1 MQEINIGNV
10 PNDGTGSPLRTAM
23 EICKQNFIE
32 LTPNYKQYVGR
43 IFYSESDVIVNEPL
57 SVGRIY
63 RIDTLSPGDNFTNVG
78 YNGISDYF
86 TATGQ
91 YPVSWNSSV
100 VKLVS
105 FENTIYTD
113 TFNDLQLVPYQY
125 YSDDDVFFII
135 FSEISF
141 SEINTII
148 SGNVSYSFEND
159 KILISITSSIFQI
172 KRYI

>member
-1 MQEINIGNV
+1 MEEINIGNV

-23 EICKQNFIE
+23 KICNENFKE

-78 YNGISDYF
+78 YDGISDYF

-91 YPVSWNSSV
+91 YPISWNSSV
-100 VKLVS
+100 LKLVS
-105 FENTIYTD
+105 FENTISTD
-113 TFNDLQLVPYQY
+113 TFDDFQLIPYSY
-125 YSDDDVFFII
+125 DVDVLFIV
-135 FSEISF
+135 FSEVSF
-141 SEINTII
+141 SELNTITN
-148 SGNVSYSFEND
+148 GNISYSFDND
-159 KILISITSSIFQI
+159 KILIPNTSSIFEI

>member
-10 PNDGTGSPLRTAM
+10 PNDGTGSSLRTAI

-78 YNGISDYF
+78 YDGISDYF

-91 YPVSWNSSV
+91 YPISWNSSV
-100 VKLVS
+100 LKLVS
-105 FENTIYTD
+105 FKNTISTD
-113 TFNDLQLVPYQY
+113 TFDDFQLIPYSY
-125 YSDDDVFFII
+125 DVDVLFIVYSEV
-135 FSEISF
+135 SF
-141 SEINTII
+141 SELNTITN
-148 SGNVSYSFEND
+148 GNISYSFDND
-159 KILISITSSIFQI
+159 KILIYNTSSIFEI

>member
-10 PNDGTGSPLRTAM
+10 PNDGTGSKLRTAM
-23 EICKQNFIE
+23 EICNQNFTE

-43 IFYSESDVIVNEPL
+43 IFYSESDVIINEPL

-105 FENTIYTD
+105 FNNTIYTD
-113 TFNDLQLVPYQY
+113 TFNDFQLIPYSY
-125 YSDDDVFFII
+125 DVDVLFIVYSEV
-135 FSEISF
+135 SF
-141 SEINTII
+141 SELNTITN
-148 SGNVSYSFEND
+148 GNISYSFSND
-159 KILISITSSIFQI
+159 KILISNTSSIFEI

>member
-10 PNDGTGSPLRTAM
+10 PNDGTGSKLRTAM
-23 EICKQNFIE
+23 EICNQNFTE

-57 SVGRIY
+57 SIGRIY
-63 RIDTLSPGDNFTNVG
+63 RIAKLSHGDNFTNVG
-78 YNGISDYF
+78 YDGISDYF

-91 YPVSWNSSV
+91 YPVSWNGSV
-100 VKLVS
+100 LKLVS
-105 FENTIYTD
+105 FENTINTD
-113 TFNDLQLVPYQY
+113 TFNDFQLLPYSY
-125 YSDDDVFFII
+125 DSNVTFII

-141 SEINTII
+141 SELNTII
-148 SGNVSYSFEND
+148 NGNISYSFDND
-159 KILISITSSIFQI
+159 KILISNTPSIFQI

>member
-10 PNDGTGSPLRTAM
+10 PNDGTGSKLRTAM
-23 EICKQNFIE
+23 EICNQNFTE

-43 IFYSESDVIVNEPL
+43 IFYSESDVIINEPL

-105 FENTIYTD
+105 FNNTIYTD
-113 TFNDLQLVPYQY
+113 TFNDFQLIPYSY
-125 YSDDDVFFII
+125 DVDVLFIV
-135 FSEISF
+135 FSEVSF
-141 SEINTII
+141 SELDTITN
-148 SGNVSYSFEND
+148 GNISYSFDND
-159 KILISITSSIFQI
+159 KILISNTSSIFEI

>member
-10 PNDGTGSPLRTAM
+10 PNDGTGSKLRKAM
-23 EICKQNFIE
+23 EICNQNFTE

-43 IFYSESDVIVNEPL
+43 IFYSESDIIVNDPL

-78 YNGISDYF
+78 YDGISDYF

-91 YPVSWNSSV
+91 YPISWNSSV
-100 VKLVS
+100 LKLVS
-105 FENTIYTD
+105 FENTISTD
-113 TFNDLQLVPYQY
+113 TFDDFQLIPYSY
-125 YSDDDVFFII
+125 DVDVLFIVL
-135 FSEISF
+135 SEVSF
-141 SEINTII
+141 SELNTITN
-148 SGNVSYSFEND
+148 GNITYSFDND
-159 KILISITSSIFQI
+159 KILISNTSSIFEI